1 MLEAGLAL
9 NEGDGS
15 RGGDGRSLITAENG
29 IVAIQ
34 NLFLQDLGLQLSLL
48 LARGGIRMGHLLN
61 AWHHHLVRARD
72 HHRLHAWHHHGEARM
87 LIPVLRHTLL
97 RHTLLQRTLLHK
109 LAGHLPRCDLLV
121 PLAALHVY
129 GKHGPQSLTNKMAA
143 EMAMSSTISHAEA
156 VH

>member
-1 MLEAGLAL
+1 
-9 NEGDGS
+9 
-15 RGGDGRSLITAENG
+15 
-29 IVAIQ
+29 
-34 NLFLQDLGLQLSLL
+34 
-48 LARGGIRMGHLLN
+48 
-61 AWHHHLVRARD
+61 
-72 HHRLHAWHHHGEARM
+72 M

-129 GKHGPQSLTNKMAA
+129 GKHGPQSLTNKMVA